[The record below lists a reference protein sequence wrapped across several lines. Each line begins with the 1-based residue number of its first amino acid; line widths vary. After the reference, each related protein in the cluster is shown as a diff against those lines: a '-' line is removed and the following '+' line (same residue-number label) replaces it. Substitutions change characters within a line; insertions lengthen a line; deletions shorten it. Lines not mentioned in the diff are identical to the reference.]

1 MKIMMNK
8 NKDRALAHI
17 ELIHDIQ
24 PIIGADNIEMV
35 HVLGWGCIAKKQ
47 EFKDGDKCVY
57 IEIDSKVP
65 ETECFEFLR
74 NKGFKIKTMKLGKF
88 GVISQGIALPL
99 ELVGLKDCD
108 HEVGEDV
115 TKLLKITKIETSEE
129 KELKKA
135 EGVSK
140 QAILTSIKSRKKK
153 FFENKLVKKLMRY
166 EWFRNL
172 IIKLFARKKDK
183 PRQYPSYIT
192 KTDET
197 RIENLPWILQDKQ
210 EFIMTEK
217 IDGTSTTFA
226 VRRIKNNKYD
236 FIVCSRNVR
245 QADMDQ
251 SNFHTADCD
260 GNVYWQMAIKYDI
273 KNILIDI
280 AERENQ
286 EIVILQGET
295 IGNVQGNP
303 YKLSENKFYC
313 YNLIFTNEAKSFYI
327 KKDPIEG
334 KKYIE
339 EHNYKLD
346 WVPIL
351 NEHYV
356 VPDTIEE
363 IKKDAEGMSKINP
376 KVLREG
382 VVCRSYEKFGDYV
395 SFKNVANSYLL
406 KKAKNEKE

>member
-1 MKIMMNK
+1 MNK
-8 NKDRALAHI
+8 IKDRALAHI

-24 PIIGADNIEMV
+24 PIVGADNIEMV

-47 EFKDGDKCVY
+47 EFQDGDKCVY

-88 GVISQGIALPL
+88 NVISQGIALPL
-99 ELVGLKDCD
+99 ELVGLKDNE
-108 HEVGEDV
+108 HEVGDDV
-115 TKLLKITKIETSEE
+115 TKLLGITKIETSEE

-135 EGVSK
+135 ESVSK
-140 QAILTSIKSRKKK
+140 QAILMSIKARRKK
-153 FFENKLVKKLMRY
+153 FFQNKLVKKLMRY
-166 EWFRNL
+166 EWFRN
-172 IIKLFARKKDK
+172 IVVKLFARKGDK
-183 PRQYPSYIT
+183 PRKYPSYIT

-197 RIENLPWILQDKQ
+197 RIENMPWVLQDKQ

-226 VRRIKNNKYD
+226 IKHIKKDKYE

-245 QADMDQ
+245 QMDMDQ
-251 SNFHTADCD
+251 INFHTDDCD
-260 GNVYWQMAIKYDI
+260 GNVYWQMALKYGIKD
-273 KNILIDI
+273 ILIDI
-280 AERENQ
+280 AKRENQ
-286 EIVILQGET
+286 EVVILQGET

-313 YNLIFTNEAKSFYI
+313 YNLIFTNETKGFYI

-339 EHNYKLD
+339 DHNYKLD

-351 NEHYV
+351 NEHYI

-406 KKAKNEKE
+406 KKSKNEKE

>member
-1 MKIMMNK
+1 MMNK

-35 HVLGWGCIAKKQ
+35 HVLGWGCIAKKGEFQ
-47 EFKDGDKCVY
+47 EGDKAVY
-57 IEIDSKVP
+57 IEIDSRVP
-65 ETECFEFLR
+65 ATECFEFLAKR
-74 NKGFKIKTMKLGKF
+74 DYKIKTMKLGKF
-88 GVISQGIALPL
+88 NVISQGIAIPL
-99 ELVGLKDCD
+99 DVLNLKPEE
-108 HEVGEDV
+108 HEIGEDV
-115 TKLLKITKIETSEE
+115 TKKLGIVKIETQEE
-129 KELKKA
+129 KDLKNFEA
-135 EGVSK
+135 SSK
-140 QAILTSIKSRKKK
+140 QAVLTSIKARHKKL
-153 FFENKLVKKLMRY
+153 FACKLVKKLMKY
-166 EWFRNL
+166 EWFKNI
-172 IIKLFARKKDK
+172 IIKLLARKKDK
-183 PRQYPSYIT
+183 PRKYPSFIT

-197 RIENLPWILQDKQ
+197 RVENMPWILKDKQ
-210 EFIMTEK
+210 KFIMTEK

-226 VRRIKNNKYD
+226 VRHIKKDKYE

-245 QADMDQ
+245 QMDMNQDTFVSQ
-251 SNFHTADCD
+251 ETGN
-260 GNVYWQMAIKYDI
+260 NVYWEMALKYNIKD
-273 KNILIDI
+273 ILIDI
-280 AERENQ
+280 AKRENQ

-303 YKLSENKFYC
+303 YKLSENRFYC
-313 YNLIFTNEAKSFYI
+313 YNLIFTNESKSYYT

-334 KKYIE
+334 KAYIE

-351 NEHYV
+351 NDHYV

-376 KVLREG
+376 AVLREG

>member
-1 MKIMMNK
+1 MMNK

-35 HVLGWGCIAKKQ
+35 HVLGWGCIAKKGEFQ
-47 EFKDGDKCVY
+47 EGDKAVY
-57 IEIDSKVP
+57 IEIDSRVP
-65 ETECFEFLR
+65 ATECFEFLAKR
-74 NKGFKIKTMKLGKF
+74 DYKIKTMKLGKF
-88 GVISQGIALPL
+88 NVISQGIAIPL
-99 ELVGLKDCD
+99 DVLNLKPEE
-108 HEVGEDV
+108 HEIGEDV
-115 TKLLKITKIETSEE
+115 TKKLGIVKIETQEE
-129 KELKKA
+129 KDLKKFEA
-135 EGVSK
+135 SSN
-140 QAILTSIKSRKKK
+140 QAVLISIKARHKKL
-153 FFENKLVKKLMRY
+153 FACKLVKKLMKY
-166 EWFRNL
+166 EWFKNI
-172 IIKLFARKKDK
+172 IIKLLARKKDK
-183 PRQYPSYIT
+183 PRKYPSFIT

-197 RIENLPWILQDKQ
+197 RVENMPWILKDKQ
-210 EFIMTEK
+210 KFIMTEK

-226 VRRIKNNKYD
+226 VRHIKKDKYE

-245 QADMDQ
+245 QMDMNQDTFVSQ
-251 SNFHTADCD
+251 ETGN
-260 GNVYWQMAIKYDI
+260 NVYWEMALKYNIKD
-273 KNILIDI
+273 ILIDI
-280 AERENQ
+280 AKRENQ

-303 YKLSENKFYC
+303 YKLKENKFYC
-313 YNLIFTNEAKSFYI
+313 YNLIFTNESKDYYI

-334 KKYIE
+334 KAYIE

-351 NEHYV
+351 NDHYV